1 MTPIQPVIC
10 SVGDLVS
17 DVIVHLSRDPQRGT
31 DTAARIHYVRGGSA
45 ANVCAAAVAAGGK
58 GRFVGQVGDDAPGR
72 QLADALTTAGV
83 DTHIT
88 MRGTTGT
95 IVALVDGTGER
106 SFLTDRGASLHLG
119 SVAPE
124 VLDGVDVLY
133 VPLYSL
139 LSGALAESTQLLIG
153 EALDR
158 GIAFA
163 LGTSSVAALREFGRA
178 EFLGLIKSLQ
188 PDLVFANLP
197 ESQYALQGH
206 PWFVGAKGTV
216 VTAGSRAARYTRPDG
231 TDFRRVPES
240 GDVQDTT
247 GAGDAFTA
255 GFLVAWVG
263 QTGTPEDWLDAG
275 HRLARR
281 CLATPGAAVADPE

>member
-1 MTPIQPVIC
+1 MASHNPLIC

-17 DVIVHLSRDPQRGT
+17 DVIVHLTSDPQRGT
-31 DTAARIHYVRGGSA
+31 DTAARIQVVRGGSA
-45 ANVCAAAVAAGGK
+45 ANVCAAVVSAGGR
-58 GRFVGQVGDDAPGR
+58 GRFIGQVGDDAPGR
-72 QLADALTTAGV
+72 DLAASLTAAGV

-95 IVALVDGTGER
+95 IVALVDASGER

-119 SVAPE
+119 SVRPT
-124 VLDGVDVLY
+124 VLDDVDVLH

-139 LSGALAESTQLLIG
+139 LSGELAESTQLLIG

-158 GIAFA
+158 GIAFS
-163 LGTSSVAALREFGRA
+163 LGTSSVAALREFGRS
-178 EFLGLIKSLQ
+178 EFLALVKNLQ

-197 ESQYALQGH
+197 EARYALQGH
-206 PWFVGAKGTV
+206 PWFVGAKATV
-216 VTAGSRAARYTRPDG
+216 VTAGSRAARYTQPDG
-231 TDFRRVPES
+231 SDHRRDPEAAEVS
-240 GDVQDTT
+240 DTT

-255 GFLVAWVG
+255 GFLVAWRG
-263 QTGTPEDWLDAG
+263 GGLPQEWLDAG

-281 CLATPGAAVADPE
+281 SLGVPGASFA